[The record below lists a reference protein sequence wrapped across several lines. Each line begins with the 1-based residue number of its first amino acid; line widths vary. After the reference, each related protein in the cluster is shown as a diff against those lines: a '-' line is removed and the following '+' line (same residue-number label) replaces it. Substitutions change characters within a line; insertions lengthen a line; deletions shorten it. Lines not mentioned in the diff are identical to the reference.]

1 MKKIR
6 GEHSQQRDQ
15 YVQRARERGDWYVL
29 GGSKSSVRLNI
40 RVPEGE
46 DEGPGRWEGWVVE
59 ALNAVLRSPVY
70 ILRAMENQG
79 K

>member
-1 MKKIR
+1 M
-6 GEHSQQRDQ
+6 
-15 YVQRARERGDWYVL
+15 QRATERGDWCVL
-29 GGSKSSVRLNI
+29 GGSRSSARLNI

-46 DEGPGRWEGWVVE
+46 DEVSGRREGWVVE